1 VVGIA
6 LGVGAGEGARP
17 LPTGGDTA
25 KRPPRPAC
33 GLLPRPKAAGAV
45 PGLIPWG
52 NDNLPERTDRAL
64 IVCSLTGIK
73 TVSRGGGLLT
83 VD

>member
-1 VVGIA
+1 MVNA
-6 LGVGAGEGARP
+6 EY
-17 LPTGGDTA
+17 
-25 KRPPRPAC
+25 PPAHPGSGPWWESPWGWGQARPAC

-64 IVCSLTGIK
+64 IVCS
-73 TVSRGGGLLT
+73 
-83 VD
+83 